1 MFITNT
7 VPSNNS
13 GDPMSD
19 DAKALMPTTEKFV
32 DFYGDRINLLL
43 MEDTAYVPLR
53 PMAEFLGLAWSS
65 QRQRTLR
72 DNVIKKRVRNLI
84 VTAADNSQREMMCL
98 PLDLLPGWL
107 FGISV
112 SRARK
117 ELQEKLDRYR
127 EECFQ
132 VLWESFQEGRLTAV
146 PAFESIL
153 ENDTPAVQTYKML
166 QAMAQMARNQV
177 LLEARLT
184 NRLEDHEDRLER
196 IEAHLGDSRRNIT
209 PEQASHI
216 SQAVKAIAL
225 ELSSRSGRN
234 EYGGVYGELYR
245 RFKIPA
251 YRELPARRYEEAMA
265 WLKEWW
271 ASLTDDTIPF

>member
-1 MFITNT
+1 
-7 VPSNNS
+7 
-13 GDPMSD
+13 MSD
-19 DAKALMPTTEKFV
+19 SKTLVPQSEKFV
-32 DFYGDRINLLL
+32 DFYGDRISLLL
-43 MEDTAYVPLR
+43 LDDTAYVPLR
-53 PMAEFLGLAWSS
+53 PITDFLGMAWSS

-72 DNVIKKRVRNLI
+72 DNVMKKRVKNL
-84 VTAADNSQREMMCL
+84 VMTAADGNQREMMCL

-112 SRARK
+112 SRVRE

-127 EECFQ
+127 EECFK
-132 VLWESFQEGRLTAV
+132 VLWHAFQEGRLAAN
-146 PAFESIL
+146 PDL
-153 ENDTPAVQTYKML
+153 EAIMATDTPVVQTYKML

-184 NRLEDHEDRLER
+184 GRLDDHEDRLEQ
-196 IEAHLGDSRRNIT
+196 IEAHLGDTNRTIT

-216 SQAVKAIAL
+216 SQAVKAIAM
-225 ELSSRSGRN
+225 ELSRRSGRN

-245 RFKIPA
+245 RFQIPA
-251 YRELPARRYEEAMA
+251 YRELPARRYEEAIG

-271 ASLTDDTIPF
+271 ASLTDESSPF

>member
-1 MFITNT
+1 MN
-7 VPSNNS
+7 
-13 GDPMSD
+13 D
-19 DAKALMPTTEKFV
+19 DSKALIPATERFV

-43 MEDTAYVPLR
+43 LEDTAYVPLR
-53 PMAEFLGLAWSS
+53 PITDFLGLAWSS

-72 DNVIKKRVRNLI
+72 DNVMKKRVKNI
-84 VTAADNSQREMMCL
+84 IITATDDNQREMMCL

-112 SRARK
+112 SRVRE
-117 ELQEKLDRYR
+117 ELQDKLDRYR
-127 EECFQ
+127 EECFR
-132 VLWESFQEGRLTAV
+132 VLWESFQEGRLTAN
-146 PAFESIL
+146 PSFDNIL
-153 ENDTPAVQTYKML
+153 ETDTPAVQTYKML
-166 QAMAQMARNQV
+166 QAMTQMARNQV

-184 NRLEDHEDRLER
+184 GRLEEHEDRLER
-196 IEAHLGDSRRNIT
+196 IEAHLGDPKRSIT

-225 ELSSRSGRN
+225 ELSNRSGRN

-251 YRELPARRYEEAMA
+251 YRELPANRYEEAMT

>member
-1 MFITNT
+1 MTDSRDL
-7 VPSNNS
+7 VPQ
-13 GDPMSD
+13 
-19 DAKALMPTTEKFV
+19 TERFV

-43 MEDTAYVPLR
+43 LKDTAYVPLK
-53 PMAEFLGLAWSS
+53 PIADFLGLAWSS

-72 DNVIKKRVRNLI
+72 DNVMNKRAQNLTI
-84 VTAADNSQREMMCL
+84 TALDGKQREMLCL

-112 SRARK
+112 SRVK
-117 ELQEKLDRYR
+117 EELQEKLDRYR

-132 VLWESFQEGRLTAV
+132 VLWEAFQEGRLTAN
-146 PAFESIL
+146 PNLEAIL
-153 ENDTPAVQTYKML
+153 ETDTPAVQTYKML

-177 LLEARLT
+177 LLEARLSG
-184 NRLEDHEDRLER
+184 RLETHEDRLDR
-196 IEAHLGDSRRNIT
+196 IEAQLGSSERTIT
-209 PEQASHI
+209 PEQAANI
-216 SQAVKAIAL
+216 SQAIKAIAM
-225 ELSSRSGRN
+225 ELSNRSGRN

-251 YRELPARRYEEAMA
+251 YRELPAHRYQEAMT

-271 ASLTDDTIPF
+271 QSLTDDSVPF